1 MDQGGKETSFSLL
14 ELRKTTGPRI
24 AVFPFPLNARTFIY
38 SLNFYD

>member
-24 AVFPFPLNARTFIY
+24 AVFCLSIEP
-38 SLNFYD
+38 SLLHLFFEFL